1 MSNLFTAVSV
11 EQQAIVAGG
20 FEIPSMSFATAL
32 AYGPGSVS
40 SASANVESTPSY
52 NYRPSYNYGKR
63 NNRKNRR
70 HRGFGHGNG
79 CHS

>member
-1 MSNLFTAVSV
+1 
-11 EQQAIVAGG
+11 
-20 FEIPSMSFATAL
+20 MSFATAL